1 MTLLRSAGP
10 LLKNK
15 TLLRSAGPRV
25 GQGLPL
31 SRTARASSR
40 LGRLQLRMRELA
52 RYVEEIIKRSGSS
65 IKLILVIKKR
75 RDDQMVSI
83 L

>member
-1 MTLLRSAGP
+1 MTLPRSAGP

-25 GQGLPL
+25 GHGLPL

-40 LGRLQLRMRELA
+40 LGRLQLKMRELA
-52 RYVEEIIKRSGSS
+52 RYVVEIIKRSGSS
-65 IKLILVIKKR
+65 IKLILLIIKR
-75 RDDQMVSI
+75 RDD
-83 L
+83 

>member
-1 MTLLRSAGP
+1 MTLPRSAGP

-15 TLLRSAGPRV
+15 TLLRWAGSLMIIMTLLRSAGPRV

-40 LGRLQLRMRELA
+40 LGRLRLKMRDLA
-52 RYVEEIIKRSGSS
+52 RK
-65 IKLILVIKKR
+65 
-75 RDDQMVSI
+75 
-83 L
+83 

>member
-10 LLKNK
+10 LVIIMF
-15 TLLRSAGPRV
+15 LLRSAGPPV
-25 GQGLPL
+25 GQGLPP

-40 LGRLQLRMRELA
+40 LGRLQLKMRELA
-52 RYVEEIIKRSGSS
+52 RKQKPFKGSGSS
-65 IKLILVIKKR
+65 IKLILVSKR
-75 RDDQMVSI
+75 EKEDQIVSI

>member
-10 LLKNK
+10 LVIIMF
-15 TLLRSAGPRV
+15 LLRSAGPPV

-40 LGRLQLRMRELA
+40 LGRLQLKMRELA
-52 RYVEEIIKRSGSS
+52 RKQKPFKGSGGS
-65 IKLILVIKKR
+65 IKLILVSKR
-75 RDDQMVSI
+75 EKEDQIVSI

>member
-1 MTLLRSAGP
+1 M
-10 LLKNK
+10 

-25 GQGLPL
+25 GHGLPL